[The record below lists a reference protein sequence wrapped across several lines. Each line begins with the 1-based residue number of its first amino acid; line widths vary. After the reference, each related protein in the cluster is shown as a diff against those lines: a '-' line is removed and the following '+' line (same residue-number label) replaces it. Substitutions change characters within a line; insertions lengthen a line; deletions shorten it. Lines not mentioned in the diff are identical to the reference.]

1 VWCYFGLRVCASY
14 ANFAQEINQRAKA
27 DNAMAKAEAK
37 AAKEEQKA
45 ALQATKLAISKKKK
59 ATDAID
65 LLKDAVPQFQVF
77 MRSIDSG
84 DCYAKQSC
92 GLLLE
97 RASGMFR
104 QATDAALDASGDAP
118 FGHDVKA
125 VRQVI
130 AEMASKQRTRLT
142 IDSV

>member
-1 VWCYFGLRVCASY
+1 LSACVCASY
-14 ANFAQEINQRAKA
+14 ANFAQEVVAMAKA
-27 DNAMAKAEAK
+27 DNKEKAQ

-45 ALQATKLAISKKKK
+45 AVQATKLAISKKKK

-77 MRSIDSG
+77 MSSIDSG